1 MRSGYRRSFLR
12 IESPVKTKNPDS
24 GATSITGWLLFATM
38 WASIETLST
47 YEKKAADAS
56 WPGADSRIGIKYK
69 EGFLPTMRIVH
80 GTVIYSILG
89 IDDLEQRHRDIVF
102 TCQRGLKSL

>member
-1 MRSGYRRSFLR
+1 MRSGYKRNFIR
-12 IESPVKTKNPDS
+12 IESPVKTKNPSS
-24 GATSITGWLLFATM
+24 GATSITGWVLFKSM

-47 YEKKAADAS
+47 YEKKAATAS
-56 WPGADSRIGIKYK
+56 WPGSDSRIGVKYI
-69 EGFLPTMRIVH
+69 EGFLPTMRILH

-89 IDDLEQRHRDIVF
+89 IEDIEERHREVVF